1 MSRDGRK
8 FKPLTLIIIIYVLL
22 VAAYGI
28 WSYYSEKRNLLKTLD
43 DKLLF
48 VASNIKR
55 ILPEDFHD
63 RAVDKDS
70 ISHEEDV
77 RNGKTLSD
85 YVNKTG
91 IIYAYTMIRKDG
103 KIYFT
108 ASSNTPEEIARGDIA
123 TYFLEYGEASENTIN
138 AFDKTT
144 VTLDTD
150 TDRWGSFRSALI
162 PERSPKGNLYLAGA
176 DIDIRDV
183 KKKLHS
189 IFWRAFIIS
198 GIFIILAI
206 PFILAHT
213 HSTKE
218 RIEEFE
224 NLRDMLHQKSMQR
237 TTRIDKKIEEY
248 IKKK

>member
-1 MSRDGRK
+1 MSLFSK
-8 FKPLTLIIIIYVLL
+8 IKPLSMIVAIYILL
-22 VAAYGI
+22 VIAYGF
-28 WSYYSEKRNLLKTLD
+28 WAYYSSKEALLKRLD
-43 DKLLF
+43 EKLLF
-48 VASNIKR
+48 VASNVKR

-63 RAVDKDS
+63 RAISKDS
-70 ISHEEDV
+70 ISEAENL
-77 RNGKTLSD
+77 RNADALSD

-91 IIYAYTMIRKDG
+91 IIYAYTMIMKDG

-108 ASSNTPEEIARGDIA
+108 SSSNTPEEITRGDISP
-123 TYFLEYGEASENTIN
+123 YFQEYGEASEYTKN
-138 AFDKTT
+138 AFNKDT
-144 VTLDTD
+144 VTFATD
-150 TDRWGSFRSALI
+150 TDRWGTFRSALI
-162 PERSPKGNLYLAGA
+162 PEKSPTGKPYISGA
-176 DIDIRDV
+176 DIDVRKV
-183 KKKLHS
+183 KKQLSS
-189 IFWRAFIIS
+189 ILWKSIVIS

-206 PFILAHT
+206 PFILAHS

>member
-1 MSRDGRK
+1 MSGHGRK
-8 FKPLTLIIIIYVLL
+8 LKPLTLIICIYILL
-22 VAAYGI
+22 VAAYGF
-28 WSYYSEKRNLLKTLD
+28 WSYNSGKTNLFKDLD

-48 VASNIKR
+48 VASNIKQ
-55 ILPEDFHD
+55 ILPEDFHN

-70 ISHEEDV
+70 ISKEEDLH
-77 RNGKTLSD
+77 NGKKLSD

-91 IIYAYTMIRKDG
+91 IIYAYTLIRKDG

-108 ASSNTPEEIARGDIA
+108 SSSNTPEEIARGDIA
-123 TYFLEYGEASENTIN
+123 AYFLEYGEASADTIK

-144 VTLDTD
+144 PTFDTD
-150 TDRWGSFRSALI
+150 ADRWGSFRSALI
-162 PERSPKGNLYLAGA
+162 PEHSPNGNLYLAGA
-176 DIDIRDV
+176 DIDVREV
-183 KKKLHS
+183 NKKLTS

-206 PFILAHT
+206 PFILAHV

>member
-1 MSRDGRK
+1 MSESRSRL
-8 FKPLTLIIIIYVLL
+8 KPLTLIICIYVAL
-22 VAAYGI
+22 VTTYGV
-28 WSYYSEKRNLLKTLD
+28 WSYYSGKKALLKRLD
-43 DKLLF
+43 EKLLF

-63 RAVDKDS
+63 LAVDKNS
-70 ISHEEDV
+70 IPNEENL
-77 RNGKTLSD
+77 RIANILSE

-91 IIYAYTMIRKDG
+91 IIYAYTMIQKDG

-108 ASSNTPEEIARGDIA
+108 SSSNTPEEIARGDIA
-123 TYFLEYGEASENTIN
+123 PYFQEYGEASHETIN
-138 AFDKTT
+138 AFKKDT
-144 VTLDTD
+144 VTFATD
-150 TDRWGSFRSALI
+150 TDRWGTFRSALI
-162 PERSPKGNLYLAGA
+162 PERSPKGNLYISGA
-176 DIDIRDV
+176 DIDVRDV
-183 KKKLHS
+183 DKKLAKVFWKS
-189 IFWRAFIIS
+189 IIIS
-198 GIFIILAI
+198 AIFIVLAI
-206 PFILAHT
+206 PFILAHS

>member
-1 MSRDGRK
+1 MSGSGRN
-8 FKPLTLIIIIYVLL
+8 FKPLTLIICIYVML
-22 VAAYGI
+22 VATFAI
-28 WSYYSEKRNLLKTLD
+28 WSYYSEKQSLLKTID

-70 ISHEEDV
+70 ISKEEDV
-77 RNGKTLSD
+77 KIGTTLSD
-85 YVNKTG
+85 YVNTTG

-103 KIYFT
+103 NIYFT
-108 ASSNTPEEIARGDIA
+108 SSSNTLEEIARGDIS
-123 TYFLEYGEASENTIN
+123 TYFLPYEEASDATVK

-144 VTLDTD
+144 VIFNTD
-150 TDRWGSFRSALI
+150 SDRWGAFRSALI
-162 PERSPKGNLYLAGA
+162 PEHSPKGNLYISGS
-176 DIDIRDV
+176 DIDVREV
-183 KKKLHS
+183 NKKLKS
-189 IFWRAFIIS
+189 IFWRALIIS
-198 GIFIILAI
+198 GIFIVLAI

-224 NLRDMLHQKSMQR
+224 SLRDMLHQKSMQR